1 MTLSLPTRPLSAVR
15 GCLLGTAVGDALGLP
30 YEGLSRRRL
39 ARWAPPRLGHALL
52 PSGRG
57 MVSDDTEHT
66 VILARALSTTDS
78 PAAFQRALARGLRRW
93 LWCLPAGIGFGTLR
107 ALLKLSVGF
116 GPGRSGVRSAG
127 NGPAM
132 RAALL
137 GLCVSEDSLWD
148 YVLASARLTHTDP
161 RAAAG
166 AWAVARAAQLLAG
179 GAAPAGVA
187 GRLAREC
194 PEPELRALLLRVA
207 EGVRRGEDGTALA
220 AALGLEA
227 EVTGFVL
234 HTVPVAVFLATTA
247 PDFAAALE
255 AAVRLGGDTDTVGA
269 IVGALAG
276 VRFGP
281 DAIPGDWLD
290 GLWDWPVDRAR
301 LEATAEA
308 LAAGAPTPGLPFLP
322 QLLRNLLVFTPVVLT
337 HALRRLLP
345 PW

>member
-1 MTLSLPTRPLSAVR
+1 MTLPAPARSRSSLR

-30 YEGLSRRRL
+30 YEGLSRRRV
-39 ARWAPPRLGHALL
+39 ARWAPARLRHALL
-52 PSGRG
+52 PGGRG

-66 VILARALSTTDS
+66 VILAWALSTTDA
-78 PAAFQRALARGLRRW
+78 PAAFQQALARGLRRW

-116 GPGRSGVRSAG
+116 GARRSGVRSAG

-137 GLCVSEDSLWD
+137 GLCVGEDALWG
-148 YVLASARLTHTDP
+148 YVLASSRLTHTDP

-187 GRLAREC
+187 GRLSREC
-194 PEPELRALLLRVA
+194 PEPELKTLLLRVA
-207 EGVRRGEDGTALA
+207 EAVRAGDDTDTLT
-220 AALGLEA
+220 AALGLEDG
-227 EVTGFVL
+227 VTGFVL
-234 HTVPVAVFLATTA
+234 HTVPVAVHVATTA

-255 AAVRLGGDTDTVGA
+255 TTVRLGGDTDTVGA

-281 DAIPGDWLD
+281 EAIPVDWLD

-301 LEATAEA
+301 LEASAAA
-308 LAAGAPTPGLPFLP
+308 LAAGTPAPGLPFLP
-322 QLLRNLLVFTPVVLT
+322 QLFRNLVVFMPLVLA
-337 HALRRLLP
+337 HGLRRLLP